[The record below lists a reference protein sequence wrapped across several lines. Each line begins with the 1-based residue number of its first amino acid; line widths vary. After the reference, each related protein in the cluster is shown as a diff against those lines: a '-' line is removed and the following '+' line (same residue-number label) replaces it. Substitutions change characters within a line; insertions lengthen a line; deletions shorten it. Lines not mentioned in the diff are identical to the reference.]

1 MVPSDVVTISDN
13 AKAILALIEKAKEV
27 EVTMSETNEKIQ
39 ELEHRYQ
46 VLVEKRNSLW
56 EAARKLHNGG

>member
-1 MVPSDVVTISDN
+1 MNAAEVVTISDN
-13 AKAILALIEKAKEV
+13 AKAILALLEKAKEV
-27 EVTMSETNEKIQ
+27 ELTMLETNERIQ

-56 EAARKLHNGG
+56 EAARRLHHS

>member
-1 MVPSDVVTISDN
+1 MNNSDVVTISDN